1 MVSEMTAH
9 ERRKLLRLRLRLL
22 AVLAVE
28 AVVIPWIV
36 STVGGWSVLALAV
49 LAGLTTLC
57 AWIIWGTVPGGWFQA
72 SLATFALKMLGGAG
86 IALALG
92 SAGPGLLIGT
102 AYGALWALVTLVPV
116 AIVSLLLRR
125 PA

>member
-1 MVSEMTAH
+1 MASEMTAH

-22 AVLAVE
+22 AVLVVE
-28 AVVIPWIV
+28 AVVIPWIA
-36 STVGGWSVLALAV
+36 STVSGWSVLSLAV
-49 LAGLTTLC
+49 LAGLMTLC
-57 AWIIWGTVPGGWFQA
+57 AWIIWGTTPGGWFQA

-86 IALALG
+86 IGMALG
-92 SAGPGLLIGT
+92 SAGPGPLVGV
-102 AYGALWALVTLVPV
+102 AYGALWAVVTLAPV